1 MRSDFF
7 MKDIDVGLN
16 MFGMFYQVS
25 FVVSVAKTMLD
36 DLLYFKRCALFWGRR
51 MSSSEDGLP
60 LQASPAG

>member
-1 MRSDFF
+1 

-36 DLLYFKRCALFWGRR
+36 DLLYFKRCALLGSADEF
-51 MSSSEDGLP
+51 E
-60 LQASPAG
+60 